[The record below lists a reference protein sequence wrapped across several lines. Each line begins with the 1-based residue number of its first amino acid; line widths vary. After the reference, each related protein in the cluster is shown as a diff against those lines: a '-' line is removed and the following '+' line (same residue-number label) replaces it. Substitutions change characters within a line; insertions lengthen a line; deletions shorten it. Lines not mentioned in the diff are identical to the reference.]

1 MRHIISLTTIPPRFA
16 SLGPLLQALRDQS
29 SRPEAVELWLP
40 RRYRRF
46 PGYGG
51 ALPDLPEGITL
62 RLTDED
68 LGPATKV
75 LAAARARRGEAV
87 EILFCDDDHIYGPR
101 WAAGLLAARAR
112 HPEAA
117 VAAAATTLAA
127 MGRPWTAPG
136 PLPRA
141 KMAVPYTEQRLFR
154 LRRGLLA
161 LRHGGRARIPL
172 MAPFRTVDRAGY
184 ADFFEGYGGVAL
196 APDMLDDAAFDIPPV
211 LWSVDDVWL
220 SGHLARRGIPIWT
233 EPGLHRARAQHGV
246 SRTDPLYAAIIQG
259 KGRRDANRACIDHFR
274 QTYGIWGGSDAGSAS
289 QST

>member
-1 MRHIISLTTIPPRFA
+1 MRHVISLTTIPPRFA
-16 SLGPLLQALRDQS
+16 SLGATLQALVAQS

-51 ALPDLPEGITL
+51 ALPDLPEGVTL

-75 LAAARARRGEAV
+75 LPAARARRGEAV
-87 EILFCDDDHIYGPR
+87 EILFCDDDHIYGR
-101 WAAGLLAARAR
+101 HWAAGLLAARAR

-127 MGRPWTAPG
+127 MGRPWSAPG

-141 KMAVPYTEQRLFR
+141 KPAVPHTEQRLFKA
-154 LRRGLLA
+154 RRALLA
-161 LRHGGRARIPL
+161 LRHGGRGRIPL
-172 MAPFRTVDRAGY
+172 MAPFRTIERAGY
-184 ADFFEGYGGVAL
+184 VDLFEGYGGVAL
-196 APDMLDDAAFDIPPV
+196 SPDMLDDAAYDIPPV

-233 EPGLHRARAQHGV
+233 APGLHRGRACMAS
-246 SRTDPLYAAIIQG
+246 SRTEPLYAAIIQG
-259 KGRRDANRACIDHFR
+259 NGRRDANRACIDHFR
-274 QTYGIWGGSDAGSAS
+274 QTYGIWGGSGSAS

>member
-1 MRHIISLTTIPPRFA
+1 MA
-16 SLGPLLQALRDQS
+16 
-29 SRPEAVELWLP
+29 
-40 RRYRRF
+40 
-46 PGYGG
+46 
-51 ALPDLPEGITL
+51 ALPDLPEGVAL

-68 LGPATKV
+68 FGPATKV
-75 LAAARARRGEAV
+75 LPAARDRRGQAV
-87 EILFCDDDHIYGPR
+87 EILFCDDDHIYGR
-101 WAAGLLAARAR
+101 HWAAGLLAARAR
-112 HPEAA
+112 QPQAA

-127 MGRPWTAPG
+127 MGRPWEAPG
-136 PLPRA
+136 LLPRA
-141 KMAVPYTEQRLFR
+141 KMAPPYTQQRLFR

-161 LRHGGRARIPL
+161 LRHGGRGRIPL

-233 EPGLHRARAQHGV
+233 EPGLHRARAQHRM
-246 SRTDPLYAAIIQG
+246 SRTEPLYAAIIQG
-259 KGRRDANRACIDHFR
+259 TGRRDANRACIDHFR
-274 QTYGIWGGSDAGSAS
+274 QVYGIWGGSGSAS

>member
-1 MRHIISLTTIPPRFA
+1 MRHVISLTTIPPRFA
-16 SLGPLLQALRDQS
+16 SLGATLQALVAQS

-51 ALPDLPEGITL
+51 ALPDLPEGVTL

-68 LGPATKV
+68 FGPATKV
-75 LAAARARRGEAV
+75 LPAARARRGEAV
-87 EILFCDDDHIYGPR
+87 EILFCDDDHVYGR
-101 WAAGLLAARAR
+101 HWAAGLLAARAR

-127 MGRPWTAPG
+127 MGRPWEAPG

-141 KMAVPYTEQRLFR
+141 RMAVPYTEQRLFR

-161 LRHGGRARIPL
+161 LRHGGRGRIPL

-211 LWSVDDVWL
+211 LWAVDDVWL

-233 EPGLHRARAQHGV
+233 APGLHRARAQHQV

-259 KGRRDANRACIDHFR
+259 TGRRDANRACIDHFR
-274 QTYGIWGGSDAGSAS
+274 QTYGIWGGSGSAS